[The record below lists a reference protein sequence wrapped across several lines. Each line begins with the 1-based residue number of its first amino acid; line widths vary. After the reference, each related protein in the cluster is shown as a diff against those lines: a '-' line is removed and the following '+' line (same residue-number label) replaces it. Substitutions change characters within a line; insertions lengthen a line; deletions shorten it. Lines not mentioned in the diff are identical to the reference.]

1 LTRHSLSSL
10 AVGLSVANLCFFALT
25 HGASSQDAPAPT
37 RDLYLL
43 TSKQSERTVILFE
56 GKTLKLTQQSRERLR
71 EYADLMRTSARTLRR
86 VLVIGTSMPT
96 GDLAADQD
104 LAFRRALAV
113 RDELARLSGLS
124 ESLFLTQA
132 SRSMPGWRA
141 AGQVF
146 VELDVTTPAN
156 TGAAQARVAWDTH
169 SQRWLLI
176 CRDGSIPP
184 ARLSSPDDFS
194 ALAACDEPGRL
205 APDALAPVP
214 VPNGAVAHW
223 DAKTSRWVIRC
234 ADGTPLSGQEQDPDD
249 FRALSRCRR

>member
-1 LTRHSLSSL
+1 MTRHPLSFF
-10 AVGLSVANLCFFALT
+10 AVGLSVVSLSFFALT
-25 HGASSQDAPAPT
+25 CGASSQDTPVPT

-56 GKTLKLTQQSRERLR
+56 DKTLKLTQQSRERLK
-71 EYADLMRTSARTLRR
+71 EYADLMARSARTLRR
-86 VLVIGTSMPT
+86 VLVIGTTMPT

-146 VELDVTTPAN
+146 VELDVTTSTN

-176 CRDGSIPP
+176 CRDGAIPP
-184 ARLSSPDDFS
+184 ARLSAPDDFS
-194 ALAACDEPGRL
+194 ALAACDEPGRIVTN
-205 APDALAPVP
+205 ARAPVP
-214 VPNGAVAHW
+214 APNGAVAHW

-249 FRALSRCRR
+249 FQALSRCRR